1 MSECTIFLQFLQYFT
16 SCLSIMET
24 DSQEDPHAS
33 STMQNW
39 GVETLIVETDRN
51 VNKNCTMIPCPIP
64 PCFSVL
70 HEALLQFSSPD
81 LASAAYVS
89 PLVYCLVPPN
99 VKGRWAKCWIY
110 GMAIENVE
118 NQTVVSKTF
127 IIANLFW
134 LIADVTV
141 EEATNLKF
149 LWKRREVRRSGKVPR
164 LMCPSVKE
172 K

>member
-1 MSECTIFLQFLQYFT
+1 
-16 SCLSIMET
+16 MET
-24 DSQEDPHAS
+24 DSQEGPHAS

-51 VNKNCTMIPCPIP
+51 VNKNYYFMTISCPIP
-64 PCFSVL
+64 PCFSIL
-70 HEALLQFSSPD
+70 HEALLQFPSPD
-81 LASAAYVS
+81 LASAAYAS
-89 PLVYCLVPPN
+89 HPVYCPVPPN
-99 VKGRWAKCWIY
+99 TKGRRAKCWIY

-118 NQTVVSKTF
+118 NQTVVSKNF

-134 LIADVTV
+134 LIANVTV

-149 LWKRREVRRSGKVPR
+149 LGKRHKVRRSGKVPR

-172 K
+172 KNND